1 MIEAGSPALL
11 TDKYELTM
19 LSAALMAVP
28 PALAQPAAV
37 HEHARAHEHLAAV
50 LQQPRPRERVR
61 LRLRLVRAQVLD
73 LLRREERRDG
83 ARVLPPRLE
92 AVELRHDGVLGLEVA
107 ADEGMGR
114 HGRVGRACV

>member
-1 MIEAGSPALL
+1 MRLIE
-11 TDKYELTM
+11 
-19 LSAALMAVP
+19 
-28 PALAQPAAV
+28 
-37 HEHARAHEHLAAV
+37 
-50 LQQPRPRERVR
+50 R
-61 LRLRLVRAQVLD
+61 LRADADVARWQALSLGFLLIGAVLD